1 MLNLLQA
8 SKRSH
13 EKTKNTHMVM
23 IHFKN
28 NHQTVQAVSL
38 MSPQV
43 CLWEGDQE
51 EEVSFWASGPSP
63 TSADV

>member
-1 MLNLLQA
+1 
-8 SKRSH
+8 
-13 EKTKNTHMVM
+13 MVM
-23 IHFKN
+23 IHLKN

-38 MSPQV
+38 MLPQV

-63 TSADV
+63 TPADV